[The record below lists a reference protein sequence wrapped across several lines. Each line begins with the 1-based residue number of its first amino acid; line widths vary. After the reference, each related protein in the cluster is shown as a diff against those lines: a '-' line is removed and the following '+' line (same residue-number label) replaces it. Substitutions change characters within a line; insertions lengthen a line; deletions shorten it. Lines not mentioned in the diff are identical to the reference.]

1 VRARYSWTLAAHD
14 VIERQLRKNCDMFR
28 YEEIVKE
35 CGVVLEDT
43 QSISGDDP
51 EEDDT
56 VTEWDQDER

>member
-1 VRARYSWTLAAHD
+1 
-14 VIERQLRKNCDMFR
+14 MFR